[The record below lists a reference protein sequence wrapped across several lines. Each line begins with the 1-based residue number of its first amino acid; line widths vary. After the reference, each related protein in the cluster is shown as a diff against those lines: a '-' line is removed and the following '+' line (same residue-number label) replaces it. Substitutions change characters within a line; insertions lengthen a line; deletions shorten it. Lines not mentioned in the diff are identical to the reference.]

1 MRVLVTG
8 HDGYIGCVLTPLLEE
23 TGHEVVGLDSELF
36 RACVFGESP
45 SRVPSLLKDV
55 RDVQEEDLAGFDA
68 VIHLAALSNDPLGEL
83 NPASTYE
90 INHEATVRLAQFAKQ
105 ACVPRFLFSSSCSL
119 YGAGGDGVLDEEAP
133 FNPVTAYGHSKVLA
147 EDDIS
152 QLADDSFSPT
162 YLRNATAYGVSARF
176 RGDLVVNNL
185 TGFAFTTR
193 EVRLQSDGTP
203 WRPVVHVQ
211 DIARAFLA
219 VLQAPREV
227 IHDEAFNVGRNEE
240 NYRIRE
246 IADIV
251 EDLLP
256 DARVT
261 FAEDAGPDK
270 RSYQVSFDK
279 ISTTFPHFR
288 PTWTVPRGVAEL
300 LEAFRREG
308 ITLED
313 LTGSRF
319 QRIARIKELLREG
332 RIDATLRWRDPTK
345 IEEMGLREAAD
356 PGG

>member
-1 MRVLVTG
+1 MLVTG
-8 HDGYIGCVLTPLLEE
+8 HDGYIGCVLVPMFRAA
-23 TGHEVVGLDSELF
+23 GHDVVGIDSGLF
-36 RACVFGESP
+36 HTCTFGASP
-45 SRVPSLLKDV
+45 PTVPTIAKDV
-55 RDVQEEDLAGFDA
+55 RDVLVADLDGFDA
-68 VIHLAALSNDPLGEL
+68 VVHLAAVSNDPVGEL
-83 NPASTYE
+83 NPDCTYE
-90 INHEATVRLAQFAKQ
+90 VNCHASVRLARLAKQ
-105 ACVPRFLFSSSCSL
+105 AGVSRFLFSSSCSL
-119 YGAGGDGVLDEEAP
+119 YGAGGDGILDEHAP
-133 FNPVTAYGHSKVLA
+133 FNPVTAYGQSKVLA
-147 EDDIS
+147 EQGIS
-152 QLADDSFSPT
+152 KLADDSFSPT
-162 YLRNATAYGVSARF
+162 YLRNATAYGVSSRF

-185 TGFAFTTR
+185 TGLAFTTR
-193 EVRLQSDGTP
+193 EVRLRSDGTP
-203 WRPVVHVQ
+203 WRPVVHVE

-279 ISTTFPHFR
+279 ISSTFPHFR

>member
-1 MRVLVTG
+1 M
-8 HDGYIGCVLTPLLEE
+8 
-23 TGHEVVGLDSELF
+23 
-36 RACVFGESP
+36 
-45 SRVPSLLKDV
+45 
-55 RDVQEEDLAGFDA
+55 
-68 VIHLAALSNDPLGEL
+68 
-83 NPASTYE
+83 
-90 INHEATVRLAQFAKQ
+90 
-105 ACVPRFLFSSSCSL
+105 
-119 YGAGGDGVLDEEAP
+119 
-133 FNPVTAYGHSKVLA
+133 
-147 EDDIS
+147 
-152 QLADDSFSPT
+152 
-162 YLRNATAYGVSARF
+162 
-176 RGDLVVNNL
+176 NNL

-193 EVRLQSDGTP
+193 EVQLRSDGTP
-203 WRPVVHVQ
+203 WRPVVHVE

-279 ISTTFPHFR
+279 ISSTFPHFR